1 MVDKRLLDV
10 LVCPQCKKDVRLEDD
25 WLVCDECRL
34 KYPVDDGMPV
44 MLVDMAE
51 PLEDSEREAE
61 DQE

>member
-25 WLVCDECRL
+25 WLVCEECRL

-51 PLEDSEREAE
+51 PLEGSEREAGDE
-61 DQE
+61 E

>member
-51 PLEDSEREAE
+51 PLEGSEREAE

>member
-25 WLVCDECRL
+25 WLVCEECRL

-51 PLEDSEREAE
+51 PLEGSEREAE
-61 DQE
+61 DEE